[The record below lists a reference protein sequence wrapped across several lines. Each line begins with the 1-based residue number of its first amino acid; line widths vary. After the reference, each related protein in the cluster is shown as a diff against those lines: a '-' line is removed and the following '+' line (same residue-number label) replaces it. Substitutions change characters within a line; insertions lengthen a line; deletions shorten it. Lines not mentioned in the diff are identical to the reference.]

1 MSKFLNGIWNSI
13 CAWTLTGIGTG
24 IATTGIVIKELAIVV
39 IMIGILLWMYR
50 ITKVFRWGTLG
61 YLIGLVLEILGSLMI

>member
-1 MSKFLNGIWNSI
+1 MLKWLSRIWDGI
-13 CAWTLTGIGTG
+13 CAWTVTGIGTG
-24 IATTGIVIKELAIVV
+24 IATTGIVIKELAVVV

-50 ITKVFRWGTLG
+50 ITKVFRWGAAG